1 MLSPLLMQTSERL
14 PFVGPAIFP
23 IFSTWQHAETIQQ
36 DHPTGYRCIVG
47 LTKRSPII
55 PTQTLSLHNSKYHG
69 NGKYSLTDVYGL
81 CGFPHFL
88 TRQHADTI
96 QEHHATVL

>member
-1 MLSPLLMQTSERL
+1 MITVCEASDFSHFFNKATTS
-14 PFVGPAIFP
+14 
-23 IFSTWQHAETIQQ
+23 S
-36 DHPTGYRCIVG
+36 YRCIVG
-47 LTKRSPII
+47 LRKRSPVI

-69 NGKYSLTDVYGL
+69 YGKYSLTDVYGL
-81 CGFPHFL
+81 CDFPYFL